1 LKKCEIAKSV
11 KDGAAILVR
20 AVLNDYA
27 IPGTDYNNFTNNT
40 DNNSNDPME
49 NYPNNSNI
57 VDVDADAD
65 ADTDHEISCGGGG
78 QLSNQQRWD
87 DIYPN
92 GSVVGA
98 KSGTGGPLCE
108 QTRLIYNESTNRVG
122 IVDVEVDE
130 IDDNNDNN
138 DDDNNDSGSG
148 MSNSN
153 FLGNTDLQ
161 RLVYDITQE
170 FVVE

>member
-1 LKKCEIAKSV
+1 
-11 KDGAAILVR
+11 
-20 AVLNDYA
+20 
-27 IPGTDYNNFTNNT
+27 
-40 DNNSNDPME
+40 ME

-65 ADTDHEISCGGGG
+65 TDHEISCGGGG
-78 QLSNQQRWD
+78 GQLSNKQRWD
-87 DIYPN
+87 DLYPN

-122 IVDVEVDE
+122 VVDVEVDE
-130 IDDNNDNN
+130 IDDDNN
-138 DDDNNDSGSG
+138 DNDSGSG
-148 MSNSN
+148 MTNSN
-153 FLGNTDLQ
+153 FLGNADLQ
-161 RLVYDITQE
+161 RLVYDITQK